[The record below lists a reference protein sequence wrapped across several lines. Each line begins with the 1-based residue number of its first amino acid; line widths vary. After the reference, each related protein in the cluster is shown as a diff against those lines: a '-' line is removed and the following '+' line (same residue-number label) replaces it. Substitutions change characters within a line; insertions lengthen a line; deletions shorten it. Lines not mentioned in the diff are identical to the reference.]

1 MGTPGREG
9 IIGREH
15 PAGLLRAEI
24 GRAVDSHGGLV
35 LVTGEAGIGKTT
47 LVTDAAEEAR
57 RRGALVLSG
66 SCWESDSA
74 PGYWP
79 WVQVVRALRRAATPE
94 EWTAAEAAGGVGL
107 AVLLGEAPA
116 GTPDGGSAHDAARAE
131 AFQLYD
137 AVTTALVSVSQR
149 RPVVVV
155 LDDLHW
161 ADSASLRLLEFAAQH
176 TWFERLLLVGT
187 YRDVEVES
195 GGHPLEPLLL
205 PLVAKATS
213 VTLTGLD
220 RDEVG
225 ALIARTAGREADPQV
240 VAEVH
245 RRTGGNPFFVEQAA
259 RLWRTDGSVTAVA
272 PGVREVVRRRL
283 SLLPEPVV
291 ELLTAA
297 SVLGREFHPEVL
309 AACAASPAAEV
320 DRLLGRAVSA
330 RLVVAGDSGRSAF
343 AHDLVRETLYEAL
356 GEAERHRRHATV
368 VTAVDRAALAGRLFP
383 ADLARHAYLAGA
395 ELEPARAVE
404 LLVAAA
410 QDAGTRLAT
419 EEAVG
424 HLRRALE
431 VVEDPA
437 RRVRIALDLGQELFH
452 GGGREEARRRFEDAA
467 ALARR
472 LDDPELLAR
481 VALTV
486 DRYEAPGRER
496 ARRSGELV
504 REAHQRLVGGADGAV
519 PHDQL
524 VRDLIA
530 GAEALARQG
539 RDDDALAFSLW
550 SRHDSIWGL
559 GTAREREALTVEI
572 GEVAARSGDRETELF
587 AAALRWV
594 AQLEQG
600 DPRYFDQ
607 LRTFVAMGE
616 RLDVPRYRLATT
628 IDRHIIAVLQGD
640 FAAAERLL
648 AEVDERSDHGHPDYA
663 FMVQHLH
670 WAQWL
675 LRGRFAEIEEWQR
688 GLGKRDHPH
697 IGLLRA
703 ITAVEQGEVE
713 PALRQ
718 LAEVEDA
725 GTPYPR
731 VVEALWLRLLA
742 QAAAAARDPR
752 LCDRAR
758 TALAPHHGEWA
769 VSLYGCDVSGPVDL
783 WVAGVDAAQ
792 ERWDDAVAGFAAARD
807 GADRLQARP
816 WSVLARAGL
825 ADARERRGAAG
836 DAEAARALREEV
848 EREATE
854 LGMRQVADRLRRRAG
869 ADAGRPAPG
878 APTDRPAAAYEFRRD
893 GAVWRLGYGG
903 RVVHLPDAKGLRDL
917 HLLLGRP
924 GDDVPAVELLDPA
937 AGPELVAAR
946 RMGGDPVLDE
956 EARARYRRRLTDLD
970 EAIEQATELG
980 DDRRAVALDQERE
993 ALLDELRAA
1002 TGLAGRRR
1010 RLGDEAER
1018 ARKTVSARIRDTLR
1032 KLDGRHPELVAHLRG
1047 AVSTGATCRY
1057 APAQPVPWRL

>member
-1 MGTPGREG
+1 
-9 IIGREH
+9 
-15 PAGLLRAEI
+15 
-24 GRAVDSHGGLV
+24 
-35 LVTGEAGIGKTT
+35 
-47 LVTDAAEEAR
+47 
-57 RRGALVLSG
+57 
-66 SCWESDSA
+66 
-74 PGYWP
+74 
-79 WVQVVRALRRAATPE
+79 
-94 EWTAAEAAGGVGL
+94 
-107 AVLLGEAPA
+107 
-116 GTPDGGSAHDAARAE
+116 
-131 AFQLYD
+131 
-137 AVTTALVSVSQR
+137 
-149 RPVVVV
+149 
-155 LDDLHW
+155 
-161 ADSASLRLLEFAAQH
+161 
-176 TWFERLLLVGT
+176 
-187 YRDVEVES
+187 
-195 GGHPLEPLLL
+195 
-205 PLVAKATS
+205 
-213 VTLTGLD
+213 
-220 RDEVG
+220 
-225 ALIARTAGREADPQV
+225 
-240 VAEVH
+240 
-245 RRTGGNPFFVEQAA
+245 
-259 RLWRTDGSVTAVA
+259 
-272 PGVREVVRRRL
+272 
-283 SLLPEPVV
+283 
-291 ELLTAA
+291 
-297 SVLGREFHPEVL
+297 
-309 AACAASPAAEV
+309 
-320 DRLLGRAVSA
+320 
-330 RLVVAGDSGRSAF
+330 
-343 AHDLVRETLYEAL
+343 
-356 GEAERHRRHATV
+356 
-368 VTAVDRAALAGRLFP
+368 
-383 ADLARHAYLAGA
+383 
-395 ELEPARAVE
+395 
-404 LLVAAA
+404 
-410 QDAGTRLAT
+410 
-419 EEAVG
+419 
-424 HLRRALE
+424 
-431 VVEDPA
+431 
-437 RRVRIALDLGQELFH
+437 
-452 GGGREEARRRFEDAA
+452 
-467 ALARR
+467 
-472 LDDPELLAR
+472 
-481 VALTV
+481 
-486 DRYEAPGRER
+486 
-496 ARRSGELV
+496 
-504 REAHQRLVGGADGAV
+504 V

-742 QAAAAARDPR
+742 QTAAAARDPR

-769 VSLYGCDVSGPVDL
+769 VSLYGCDVGGPVDL

-1032 KLDGRHPELVAHLRG
+1032 KLDGRHPELAAHLRG

-1057 APAQPVPWRL
+1057 APAEPVPWRL